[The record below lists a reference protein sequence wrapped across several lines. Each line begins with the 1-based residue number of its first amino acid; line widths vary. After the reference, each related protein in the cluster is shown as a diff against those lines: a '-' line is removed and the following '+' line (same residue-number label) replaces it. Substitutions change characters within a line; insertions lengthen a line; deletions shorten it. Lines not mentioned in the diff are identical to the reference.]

1 MQAAARASIMRHLC
15 SFICK
20 AKVFINRE
28 KNEESPGEQSQGCV
42 CVCVCGGG
50 ERGKGPGEEGR
61 GPGDPAGAAGRGT
74 GRRGSGVSGGSCRVK
89 VSLFSAKRGWSCGHP
104 SKARLCCGG
113 ERQGRL
119 GKASWK
125 GPRPCR
131 DTSGGAPSG
140 SPRSWATFSCLFG
153 SPGCPRCIFN

>member
-1 MQAAARASIMRHLC
+1 MQSAARASIMRHLC

-42 CVCVCGGG
+42 CGGG
-50 ERGKGPGEEGR
+50 EWGKGPGEEGR

-89 VSLFSAKRGWSCGHP
+89 VSLFSVKRGWSCGHP
-104 SKARLCCGG
+104 SKARLCCGSERKVAWEKPVGKGLVPG
-113 ERQGRL
+113 ETSL
-119 GKASWK
+119 G
-125 GPRPCR
+125 GLPE
-131 DTSGGAPSG
+131 GAPG
-140 SPRSWATFSCLFG
+140 AGLHFHAFSEALGARDVFL
-153 SPGCPRCIFN
+153 INF